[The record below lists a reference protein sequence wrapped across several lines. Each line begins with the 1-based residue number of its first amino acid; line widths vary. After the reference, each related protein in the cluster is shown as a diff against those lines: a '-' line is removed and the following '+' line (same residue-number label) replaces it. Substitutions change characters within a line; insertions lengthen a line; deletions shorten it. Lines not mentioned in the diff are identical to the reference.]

1 MNLTENL
8 DNLSIKIEKM
18 KDHIGTEEAT
28 KNAFVLP
35 LLLSLEYDVY
45 NTLEVVPEMP
55 CDISNQGDNMRARI
69 ISAFKMAASL

>member
-8 DNLSIKIEKM
+8 DNLSTKIEKM

-35 LLLSLEYDVY
+35 LLLSLGYDVY
-45 NTLEVVPEMP
+45 NPLEVVPEMP
-55 CDISNQGDNMRARI
+55 CDISNKGDRVDYAI
-69 ISAFKMAASL
+69 FKD